1 MVLCT
6 DDYRDYVDRGCP
18 MVLGGPMPHVMAAKA
33 VALAEARQPD
43 FAGYAQRIVDNARSL
58 ADALLRRGARI
69 VTGGTDNHL
78 VLIDVHHRYGLTG
91 RQAEAALV
99 DAGIVTNR
107 NTIPGDPNGA
117 WYTSGIRLG
126 TPALTTLGLGPD
138 DFDEV
143 ADLIATVL
151 SGTTPAP
158 GSKARYTLPDAL
170 VARCRARIAELLA
183 RYPLYPTIQ
192 L

>member
-1 MVLCT
+1 
-6 DDYRDYVDRGCP
+6 
-18 MVLGGPMPHVMAAKA
+18 MAAKA
-33 VALAEARQPD
+33 VAFAEARQPS
-43 FAGYAQRIVDNARSL
+43 FADYAQRIVDNARAL
-58 ADALLRRGARI
+58 ADALLRRGARL

-126 TPALTTLGLGPD
+126 TPALTTLGLGAD

-143 ADLIATVL
+143 ADLIDEVL
-151 SGTTPAP
+151 TATTPAS
-158 GSKARYTLPDAL
+158 GSKARYALADAV
-170 VARCRARIAELLA
+170 VANCRARAEELLA

-192 L
+192 LS